1 MLIFK
6 SNYRNQTL
14 VLADGT
20 LVNSDNVKSNHCQN
34 RLKESA
40 SFAFMFEEEKNEM
53 EAPEPLVKKKKLGN
67 VKK

>member
-1 MLIFK
+1 MLKFK

-14 VLADGT
+14 VLSDGT
-20 LVNSDNVKSNHCQN
+20 LINSDNVKSDHSQN

-53 EAPEPLVKKKKLGN
+53 EAPDPLVKKKKLGN